1 MSSSAAVGSVIGGR
15 LRRGEVISNNVL
27 RKKTYVNGTNRN
39 AHRRSTRPCAGH
51 NGQTSGVANESKNT
65 LGRTDGEYRSIIPA
79 WAENGPRRPGCDW
92 QARSAAIAKSPS
104 PHRTFPANI
113 FAPACA
119 ASRTPRRRVYMSFM
133 HREGWHCQFLEEDL
147 KTSLP
152 CKVTLD
158 TPTKLIEMA
167 KRGGSNLNLE
177 TRQALDH
184 GIEIGRGG
192 VWLELTEE
200 QYARL
205 RKR

>member
-1 MSSSAAVGSVIGGR
+1 
-15 LRRGEVISNNVL
+15 
-27 RKKTYVNGTNRN
+27 
-39 AHRRSTRPCAGH
+39 
-51 NGQTSGVANESKNT
+51 
-65 LGRTDGEYRSIIPA
+65 
-79 WAENGPRRPGCDW
+79 
-92 QARSAAIAKSPS
+92 
-104 PHRTFPANI
+104 
-113 FAPACA
+113 
-119 ASRTPRRRVYMSFM
+119 MSFM

-152 CKVTLD
+152 RKVTLD
-158 TPTKLIEMA
+158 TPAKVIEMA

-177 TRQALDH
+177 TRQAPDH